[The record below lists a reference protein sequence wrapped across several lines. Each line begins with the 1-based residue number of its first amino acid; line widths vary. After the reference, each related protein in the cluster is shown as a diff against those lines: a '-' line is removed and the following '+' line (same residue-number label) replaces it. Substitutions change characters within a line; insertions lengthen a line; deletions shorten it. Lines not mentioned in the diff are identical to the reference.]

1 MLVSLLLMPLVVVAS
16 EHGDFE
22 PGTDDAQVVSYPA
35 EFFDRYRPNTALD
48 MVNQL
53 PGFQLD
59 DGTDNRG
66 FASAVGNVLINN
78 RRLSVKQ
85 DVPSATLSRIPASQV
100 ARIDL
105 VRGQGNGI
113 DLQGQSVVANVFLKR
128 ESATS
133 VRWEAYIEQNNTADL
148 KPAGSIS
155 LSSTWNEIEF
165 ITGVDMERNTSGYY
179 GTEREFDGNDILLL
193 EGPESSS
200 EDGIQLNGIFLNAS
214 TMIGDT
220 TTHLNAKFNTADS
233 HYERPSSQTEQ
244 ATGTLFEEFIID
256 DRLTTQYEL
265 GLDAERELFDS
276 MTGKFIFLMIDR
288 TVDSSSSRTN
298 SNNIDGQ
305 TLLRIAD
312 TVTDSKENIYRLE
325 FDWQPFANHLI
336 QANFEGAFNIIDRS
350 LVQTDDRGAGPVNI
364 DVPGSNSRVEE
375 NRGDFQV
382 IDNWSLGD
390 YELDYGLGV
399 ETSSVQQTGDE
410 EQSRNFTFI
419 KPLATLTYSPSSE
432 QQSRLHVIR
441 EVTQLNLD
449 DFVSAT
455 VFEDDDLA
463 LGNPDIKPETTWIAE
478 ASHER
483 RFDEIS
489 VIKLTA
495 FHHWISDVL
504 DLLPL
509 SDDFEAPGNIGKGKR
524 WGLEFQGTLPLESVG
539 LTGSKL
545 ELTLRWQDSS
555 VTDPMTGNT
564 RMLSGEGGQNAYRTL
579 TNRNKNNKYFIGLD
593 YRQDFEAARVAW
605 GWSVAERA
613 ERPLYKVNEFEVLT
627 EDIAVDAFIETTRW
641 FGLKIRF
648 DAQNISD
655 DASVRDRTIYTGRR
669 SLTAIDTFLT
679 NARHNGRRLVL
690 SVSGTF

>member
-1 MLVSLLLMPLVVVAS
+1 MPLVVVAS

-100 ARIDL
+100 ARIEL

-276 MTGKFIFLMIDR
+276 ITGKFIFLMIDR
-288 TVDSSSSRTN
+288 TVDSSSSRSN

-325 FDWQPFANHLI
+325 FDWQTFANHLI

-364 DVPGSNSRVEE
+364 DVPGGNSRVEE

-382 IDNWSLGD
+382 IDTWSLGD

-524 WGLEFQGTLPLESVG
+524 WGLEFQGTLPLEWVG

-555 VTDPMTGNT
+555 VTDPVTGNT
-564 RMLSGEGGQNAYRTL
+564 RILSGEGGQNAYRTL
-579 TNRNKNNKYFIGLD
+579 TNRNRNNKYFIGLD
-593 YRQDFEAARVAW
+593 YRQDFEEARVAW

-669 SLTAIDTFLT
+669 SLTAVDTFLT